1 MPGSTTTS
9 GGGGV
14 TTISA
19 KSIELGINSSADID
33 AVLLKLDRIYQALGL
48 LAVQT
53 QPIPMLQPAIAAL
66 ENAAIE
72 TPIIPAPGAGRSL
85 IIQFSGWYDT
95 TPTNA
100 MIAVQGTDSNTYFK
114 TPLVAAKIGLILK
127 ARIPEGIGC
136 KILLS
141 PGGQGVKGFL
151 NYAVAFDSI

>member
-1 MPGSTTTS
+1 MPGSVTTS
-9 GGGGV
+9 GGGGI

-19 KSIELGINSSADID
+19 KAIELGINSSADID
-33 AVLLKLDRIYQALGL
+33 AVLLKLDCICDALGL
-48 LAVQT
+48 LAVRT
-53 QPIPMLQPAIAAL
+53 QPIPMLQPAIAGA
-66 ENAAIE
+66 ENTEIE

-85 IIQFSGWYDT
+85 IIQFSGWFDS

-100 MIAVQGTDSNTYFK
+100 LIAVQGTDNNIYFK

-136 KILLS
+136 KVLLS

-151 NYAVAFDSI
+151 NYAVASDSI

>member
-1 MPGSTTTS
+1 MPGSVTTS
-9 GGGGV
+9 GGGGI

-19 KSIELGINSSADID
+19 KAIEQGINSSTDID
-33 AVLLKLDRIYQALGL
+33 AVLLKLDCICDALEL
-48 LAVQT
+48 LAVRT
-53 QPIPMLQPAIAAL
+53 QPIPMLQPAIAGP
-66 ENAAIE
+66 ENTEIE

-85 IIQFSGWYDT
+85 IIQFSGWFDS

-100 MIAVQGTDSNTYFK
+100 LIAVQGTDNNIYFK